1 MFIVGCFGRI
11 LFYVLNLL
19 PQFDIREVPLPTK
32 QRKPSLHDF
41 PWKHQLFF
49 HFWLKL
55 GLSSVWNAGLR
66 PPVVPFSFQYSIFSF
81 WDWPPQPHSWVIP
94 IFWGEEWVQVW
105 KSFCD
110 WGDLKARGF
119 PSLPFCTWSPFV
131 SPLLDASWVAR
142 WGLRASNLLSLWPGV
157 SCSQCSCGFPIEREF
172 LAIGIVDYYYRD
184 MCLWINHA
192 KVCATFY

>member
-1 MFIVGCFGRI
+1 MFNVGYFGRI

-19 PQFDIREVPLPTK
+19 PQFDIREVPLATK

-66 PPVVPFSFQYSIFSF
+66 PPVVLFPSSTQYSRSGIDPPNLTPGWSQSF
-81 WDWPPQPHSWVIP
+81 E
-94 IFWGEEWVQVW
+94 GRNEC
-105 KSFCD
+105 KCGKAFCD